1 MRRLRTALERRRV
14 ARLPQTIS
22 RIGTR
27 LEVYGTWARG
37 ARSARIP

>member
-1 MRRLRTALERRRV
+1 MRKLRWLRERRRV

-22 RIGTR
+22 VIGSR
-27 LEVYGTWARG
+27 LEVYGKWARG